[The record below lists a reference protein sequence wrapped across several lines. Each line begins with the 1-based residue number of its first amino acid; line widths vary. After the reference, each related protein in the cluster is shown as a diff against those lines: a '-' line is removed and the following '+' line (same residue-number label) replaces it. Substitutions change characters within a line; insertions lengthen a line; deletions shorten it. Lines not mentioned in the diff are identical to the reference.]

1 MMWKVIFAWGGCALM
16 AATLVACGGSTG
28 SGTPA
33 AAATTHGSAHAEG
46 GKGKRP
52 AADAI
57 AVRVA
62 AVVQQPLSSL
72 YSTSASLRAE
82 RRAIITARARG
93 VIQKLLVEEGD
104 RVTAGQGLAELDN
117 EEQRIAVA
125 RARTTLD
132 NLRRDLARS
141 ETLYNEGLIS
151 DEAVEEVRRE
161 AADAEQASALADLEL
176 SRTIITA
183 PFAGVIVLRYLD
195 VGATVTDGTEVYDLA
210 DLSPLFADVEVP
222 ERHVITLAPGQSV
235 RLTVD
240 AVSRVIPAAI
250 ERIAPAVDPET
261 GTVKVTLAVSGSA
274 DIRPGAFV
282 RVDIVVDTH
291 QEAMVVPRL
300 SLVAEGSRWH
310 LFRLQEDDTVEQVEV
325 ELGFEEG
332 DLVEILRVVSSQA
345 PLAPGTPIIVA
356 GAPALTDGAAV
367 QVVED
372 EADGASGAAR

>member
-16 AATLVACGGSTG
+16 ATALAACGGSTG

-33 AAATTHGSAHAEG
+33 AAATHGSAHAEG

-104 RVTAGQGLAELDN
+104 QVTAGQGLAELDN

-125 RARTTLD
+125 RALTTLD
-132 NLRRDLARS
+132 NLRRDLERS

-151 DEAVEEVRRE
+151 DEAVEEVRRD

-195 VGATVTDGTEVYDLA
+195 VGATVADGTEVYDLA

-367 QVVED
+367 Q
-372 EADGASGAAR
+372 DGASGAAR